1 MNFPVAA
8 LPGLAT
14 PARSCAAARKEGR
27 KEGKQASKQAGRQA
41 HKQVGGRQVTK
52 SAEAVGSQE
61 KAGRD
66 VVSD

>member
-8 LPGLAT
+8 LPGLAA

-27 KEGKQASKQAGRQA
+27 QAGKQASRKQASKHR
-41 HKQVGGRQVTK
+41 QVGGSQVTR
-52 SAEAVGSQE
+52 SAGAVGSQA